1 MLALTIHESAV
12 RCKAAFKKSVVLSV
26 NCECNKIK
34 DVQSLTVCCETR
46 AV

>member
-1 MLALTIHESAV
+1 MLTLTIHESAV
-12 RCKAAFKKSVVLSV
+12 SCKAAFFFLV
-26 NCECNKIK
+26 NCKCNKIK